1 MAWPRLFHRKATN
14 AAEDE
19 AVTRGIIATAAV
31 KAEAM
36 TLVGDIRQTLRDLDR
51 VLQDEGGMDETGR
64 VNDHARGVADDG

>member
-1 MAWPRLFHRKATN
+1 MAWPRFLRHKAKG
-14 AAEDE
+14 EDE

-51 VLQDEGGMDETGR
+51 VLQQEDEMDETGS
-64 VNDHARGVADDG
+64 VTDHARGVADR

>member
-1 MAWPRLFHRKATN
+1 MPLPRFLRRKATD
-14 AAEDE
+14 EEE

-51 VLQDEGGMDETGR
+51 VLQDEGGMDETDR
-64 VNDHARGVADDG
+64 VADHARGVADDG